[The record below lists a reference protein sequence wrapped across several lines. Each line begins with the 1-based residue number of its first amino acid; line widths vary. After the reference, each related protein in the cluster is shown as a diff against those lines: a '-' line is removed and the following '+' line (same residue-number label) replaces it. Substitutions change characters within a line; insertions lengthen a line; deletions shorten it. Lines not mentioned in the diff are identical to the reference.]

1 MTEPRPPKAVRRDE
15 AKAAAQRLREE
26 QQRAARRQRTLAV
39 GLLVAGIAVV
49 GVIVAVIL
57 NQGGGDA
64 AGAEEQPSVSSDRG
78 AIVLD
83 ADGIV
88 QPPDEQV
95 TPGEDGEDGND
106 DDVVWPQGAFDDAVV
121 VSVYSD
127 YMCPFCG
134 LFEESNGPLLEE
146 LRASGEIV
154 LAMHPV
160 AILDRYSAGTQ
171 FSTRATAAV
180 FAVAEQAPEALI
192 EFNALLFANQPEEN
206 STGLSDEQ
214 IADLASQAGVPDDV
228 VATLADGTYT
238 WWAAQAT
245 DRASQDLGSLSTPTI
260 LLDGV
265 PLAEGVDWRVEG
277 ALAEAIDAA
286 RG

>member
-1 MTEPRPPKAVRRDE
+1 MTDPRPPKAVRREE
-15 AKAAAQRLREE
+15 AKAAALRLREE

-57 NQGGGDA
+57 NQGAGGAA
-64 AGAEEQPSVSSDRG
+64 AGEEVQPSVSSDRG
-78 AIVLD
+78 GIVLD
-83 ADGIV
+83 AGGVLTPPAEQDG
-88 QPPDEQV
+88 DEV
-95 TPGEDGEDGND
+95 A
-106 DDVVWPQGAFDDAVV
+106 WPQGAFDDAVV

-134 LFEESNGPLLEE
+134 LFETSNGPLLEE

-154 LAMHPV
+154 LDLHPV
-160 AILDRYSAGTQ
+160 AILDRFSAGTQ
-171 FSTRATAAV
+171 FSTRAVAAV
-180 FAVAEQAPEALI
+180 FAVAENAPEALVA
-192 EFNALLFANQPEEN
+192 FNALLFANQPEEN
-206 STGLSDEQ
+206 TEGLSDGQ
-214 IADLASQAGVPDDV
+214 IADLATQAGVPDDV
-228 VATLADGTYT
+228 VAGLADGTYT

-245 DRASQDLGSLSTPTI
+245 DLASQDLGSLSTPTI

-265 PLAEGVDWRVEG
+265 ALDPAVDWRVDG
-277 ALAEAIDAA
+277 ALAEAIEAA

>member
-1 MTEPRPPKAVRRDE
+1 MTDPRPPKAVRREE
-15 AKAAAQRLREE
+15 AKATALRLREE

-39 GLLVAGIAVV
+39 SLLVAGIAVV
-49 GVIVAVIL
+49 AVIVAVIL
-57 NQGGGDA
+57 GQGGGGAA
-64 AGAEEQPSVSSDRG
+64 AGEEVQPAVSTDRG
-78 AIVLD
+78 GIVLD
-83 ADGIV
+83 AGGV
-88 QPPDEQV
+88 VTPPAEQV
-95 TPGEDGEDGND
+95 TAGQDGG

-134 LFEESNGPLLEE
+134 LFETSNGALLEE

-154 LAMHPV
+154 LDMHPV

-171 FSTRATAAV
+171 FSTRATAAA
-180 FAVAEQAPEALI
+180 FAVAEHAPESLV

-206 STGLSDEQ
+206 TEGLSDEQ
-214 IADLASQAGVPDDV
+214 IAGFATQAGVPDDV

-245 DRASQDLGSLSTPTI
+245 DLASQDLGSLSTPTI

-265 PLAEGVDWRVEG
+265 ALDAAVDWRVEG
-277 ALAEAIDAA
+277 ALADAITAA